1 MAPLVST
8 IEIDRAPKEVFDFAT
23 DPRRFPDWQRDIVRV
38 AMLDA
43 TEFPP
48 PRMIGGSERTM
59 PQRITRDD
67 PPHSWAAEGVDGPV
81 RPNATV
87 TVEPLDGGT
96 RSSVTFTLD
105 FAGHG
110 VGVPIVP
117 LVRRQARKVAPV
129 SYRNLKELLES
140 RDTV

>member
-8 IEIDRAPKEVFDFAT
+8 IEIDRPPKEVFDFAT
-23 DPRRFPDWQRDIVRV
+23 DPRHFPDWQRDIVRV

-43 TEFPP
+43 TEFTTT
-48 PRMIGGSERTM
+48 RVIGGSERTM
-59 PQRITRDD
+59 TQRITRDD

-87 TVEPLDGGT
+87 TVEPVDGGT
-96 RSSVTFTLD
+96 RSRVTFTLD

-110 VGVPIVP
+110 IGVPIMP
-117 LVRRQARKVAPV
+117 LVRRQARKVTPV
-129 SYRNLKELLES
+129 SYRNLKKLLES